1 MEVLLDRAAKKA
13 LGWGHMGQGLTV
25 VTSSPEPT
33 TEFTE

>member
-1 MEVLLDRAAKKA
+1 MEVLLDCAAKKA

-33 TEFTE
+33 TELTE